1 MAYVV
6 QWTPI
11 GPEMSVSLSTSEE
24 VAELMRELEAPG
36 RALDIRI
43 VEDGEPVAS
52 GGSKA
57 TKPR

>member
-1 MAYVV
+1 MAFVV

-43 VEDGEPVAS
+43 VEDGETAGS
-52 GGSKA
+52 GAAGSSS
-57 TKPR
+57 R

>member
-1 MAYVV
+1 MAFVV

-43 VEDGEPVAS
+43 VEDGEPS
-52 GGSKA
+52 GSSAAGSSS
-57 TKPR
+57 R

>member
-1 MAYVV
+1 MGFVV

-43 VEDGEPVAS
+43 VEDGETAGS
-52 GGSKA
+52 GA
-57 TKPR
+57 TSFTPR

>member
-1 MAYVV
+1 MAFVV

-43 VEDGEPVAS
+43 VEEGEPSAAGAPKPTAS
-52 GGSKA
+52 
-57 TKPR
+57 R

>member
-52 GGSKA
+52 GASKA